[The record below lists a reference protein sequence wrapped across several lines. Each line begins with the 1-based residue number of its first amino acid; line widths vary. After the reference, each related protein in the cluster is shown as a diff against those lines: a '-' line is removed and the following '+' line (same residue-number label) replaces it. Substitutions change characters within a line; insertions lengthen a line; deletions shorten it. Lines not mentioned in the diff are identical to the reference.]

1 MGVSVRW
8 SRWLAASILAATVV
22 LVPSIAGAIVVER
35 VVAVVGEK
43 AILLTDLRKRARPFL
58 VRLYNAVPAG
68 PQRAA
73 HESRIM
79 AQMIEVMV
87 DEELEALIAARQAT
101 QVTSEEVDK
110 ALANI
115 ARASGVSLSELFE
128 SIRAETGMTEVE
140 YREAIR
146 RQVLEGKLLN
156 RMIQNQRITEKDLE
170 EMFNRVKMQEREI
183 LLFNP
188 AWIVLRLG
196 ESPDA
201 ELLASRKAFAEDLV
215 KRVREGGDFKDLAKR
230 YSEDPDT
237 AELGGDLGIRA
248 PAGSPKAS
256 EGKGYKMV
264 VEELEEKAMALEPGQ
279 VSDPFVF
286 KDAVVIFT
294 VLTRQPSRYTS
305 FEASREE
312 MFERVRGEKL
322 QGIKKKWLR
331 DLRRRTHVD
340 VRL

>member
-1 MGVSVRW
+1 
-8 SRWLAASILAATVV
+8 
-22 LVPSIAGAIVVER
+22 
-35 VVAVVGEK
+35 
-43 AILLTDLRKRARPFL
+43 
-58 VRLYNAVPAG
+58 
-68 PQRAA
+68 
-73 HESRIM
+73 
-79 AQMIEVMV
+79 
-87 DEELEALIAARQAT
+87 
-101 QVTSEEVDK
+101 
-110 ALANI
+110 
-115 ARASGVSLSELFE
+115 
-128 SIRAETGMTEVE
+128 
-140 YREAIR
+140 
-146 RQVLEGKLLN
+146 VLEGKLLN